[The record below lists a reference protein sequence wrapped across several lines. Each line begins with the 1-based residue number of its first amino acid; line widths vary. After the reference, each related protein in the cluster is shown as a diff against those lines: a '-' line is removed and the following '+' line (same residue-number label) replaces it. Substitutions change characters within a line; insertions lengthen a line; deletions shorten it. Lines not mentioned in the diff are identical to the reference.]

1 MSDFIPDNYFTDDG
15 YAPVPVR
22 YLASPKTAK
31 VFNRV
36 MSLAPKL
43 FPDLPVDSRAPVAEA
58 QYAMALVTLAVN
70 FYFETLGLL
79 SPPEVAP
86 STRDSH
92 SDSDTTGGSV

>member
-1 MSDFIPDNYFTDDG
+1 MSDFIPVDFFTDDG

-22 YLASPKTAK
+22 YLASPETAE

-36 MSLAPKL
+36 MSMAPTF
-43 FPDLPVDSRAPVAEA
+43 FPDLPVDANPVIAEQ

-70 FYFETLGLL
+70 FYFDTLGLL

-86 STRDSH
+86 STPVGDDDLNIKESH
-92 SDSDTTGGSV
+92 V